1 MRDLESPTSFGGV
14 KIAQNSTALQ
24 GIHAKVG
31 EIQKQWV
38 EFGLAGDSGYVAYLF
53 IAVVIILILASCF
66 ISNYRVQASL
76 IPTTHRYPVSRSTPS
91 PFAKFP
97 RTTHHNATR
106 CLRSHSL
113 TLIALHDPLSFYH
126 SEVVVAVPRR
136 VGIPYPGTSTRM
148 IPVPDPLTS
157 MLLG

>member
-14 KIAQNSTALQ
+14 KSAKLNCLARYSRKSRRDSETMGGVWSGWGFWVR
-24 GIHAKVG
+24 GI
-31 EIQKQWV
+31 
-38 EFGLAGDSGYVAYLF
+38 SF
-53 IAVVIILILASCF
+53 IAVVMILILTSWF
-66 ISNYRVQASL
+66 ISNYPAQAYL
-76 IPTTHRYPVSRSTPS
+76 IPTTYRYPVSRSTPS

-106 CLRSHSL
+106 CLRSHFL
-113 TLIALHDPLSFYH
+113 ALIALHDPLSFYH
-126 SEVVVAVPRR
+126 SEVVVAVPCR